1 MRMIPFL
8 ALCITALTVAQ
19 TAHAQVKAG
28 TVTATFLKLPVSAR
42 GMGMA
47 DALLPVA
54 NDVSAIYFNPAGLT
68 QLDDWNVGFSH
79 FELPVDVRE
88 EWVGAARSF
97 DNLGLSAGISLTH
110 LYTDQ
115 MDETTPRAPE
125 GTGRTFSWT
134 NTALGLTV
142 AKQLTD
148 KFSTGITVKYL
159 NQSAM
164 EFNSDGWAADV
175 GTFYNTGWKSL
186 KVAMIIANFGP
197 DMTFFNEKEDPL
209 PIMFK
214 FGMAMDLVGKPADEN
229 YLLGSF
235 EFGHPSDNLEQINLG
250 FEYAFKQAF
259 FLRMGKKMN
268 GVSRDTWD
276 DFQGDAGSDPYLEY
290 PLLSLDGF
298 TGGMGYLWETGNG
311 AVQFDVAYAPN
322 EYLEDYVM
330 FTMSL
335 KR

>member
-1 MRMIPFL
+1 MRLIPIL
-8 ALCITALTVAQ
+8 ALCAAVLTVSQTAL
-19 TAHAQVKAG
+19 AQVKAG
-28 TVTATFLKLPVSAR
+28 TVTATFLELPVSAR

-47 DALLPVA
+47 DALLPIA
-54 NDVSAIYFNPAGLT
+54 DDVSAIYFNPAGLT
-68 QLDDWNVGFSH
+68 QLENWTAAFTH
-79 FELPVDVRE
+79 LELPVDVRE
-88 EWVGAARSF
+88 EWLGAARTF
-97 DNLGLSAGISLTH
+97 DNLGITAGISLTH

-115 MDETTPRAPE
+115 MDETTPLAPE

-142 AKQLTD
+142 AKRLTD

-175 GTFYNTGWKSL
+175 GTFYDTGWKSL

-209 PIMFK
+209 PILFK
-214 FGMAMDLVGKPADEN
+214 FGMAMDLKGTPADEH
-229 YLLGSF
+229 YVQGAF

-250 FEYAFKQAF
+250 VEYAFKQAF
-259 FLRMGKKMN
+259 FLRMGKKIN
-268 GVSRDTWD
+268 GLGRDTWD
-276 DFQGDAGSDPYLEY
+276 DFQDDAGSDPFLEY

-298 TGGMGYLWETGNG
+298 TAGLGYLWETPGG
-311 AVQFDVAYAPN
+311 ALQFDVAYAPN
-322 EYLEDYVM
+322 EFLEDNVM